1 MNLPSAFQ
9 KVNVLGS
16 HLRIHYSV
24 LFSGPNKYTGKKKLS
39 VSNGLDDIQSSHSFS
54 YFLSIPKSQDTLDIS
69 FLSFLENILC
79 PCLLSK

>member
-24 LFSGPNKYTGKKKLS
+24 LFSSPNKYTGMKKLT
-39 VSNGLDDIQSSHSFS
+39 VSNGLDDIQSSYSFS
-54 YFLSIPKSQDTLDIS
+54 DCLSSPKSQAT
-69 FLSFLENILC
+69 
-79 PCLLSK
+79 